1 MYGRTSKFFRLDG
14 LLLFTTTNCGACLFL
29 SSEDVIQKTW
39 DIEEITERFQRP
51 DTGEKI
57 FWKVSF
63 RERDDIPEDIFK
75 RTGFKE
81 ITEDNEYISRYDLT
95 YLTPCF
101 YQLRCKVSANNSFLF
116 TFYNRR
122 VCYARLF
129 LFYFEYCLRL
139 IPFFSPPWHMG
150 ISKKKF
156 PFDEVSF
163 RFVDVHK
170 LS

>member
-1 MYGRTSKFFRLDG
+1 MSVLVCF
-14 LLLFTTTNCGACLFL
+14 FL
-29 SSEDVIQKTW
+29 SSEDVVQKTW

-101 YQLRCKVSANNSFLF
+101 YQLRCKVSANNLFLF
-116 TFYNRR
+116 TCYNRR
-122 VCYARLF
+122 CVTLVC
-129 LFYFEYCLRL
+129 
-139 IPFFSPPWHMG
+139 FFFTLN
-150 ISKKKF
+150 I
-156 PFDEVSF
+156 VC
-163 RFVDVHK
+163 V
-170 LS
+170 